1 MVKKICLHI
10 GLHKTA
16 TTTIQKTLYKE
27 RSALAGAGILYP
39 VFYIGEEPVENH
51 SIPFYSLF
59 CDNPEEYHVNVRK
72 EITTDEAISKL
83 HSDYCR
89 QIETQISNFPGDT
102 LVISGEDITLLSK
115 KELVSFRSYLT
126 AITQPDVHFSII
138 LICRHPVAWF
148 KSYSQ
153 TFVLTRGITI
163 ENQLKSLPLQ
173 SHKLENLIRTIS
185 DVFGQDCISVSRFED
200 MLHHQYGPAG
210 AFMDIIAE
218 KTPAI
223 IKPEII
229 LENKSLN
236 YETVQL
242 LNALIKCKSKSYI
255 LKLRTMDMLGQYL
268 SGMPGQKIMLSK
280 GQSKMVWDC
289 LSDDAD
295 WLCNRY
301 SLPKY
306 EFVNEDIHD
315 NSDVWNKQTLAYIE
329 NIFPEIPRKF
339 KIIVIR
345 ELLKKTFSTRELLS
359 LQRRFDLLLFVLY
372 VSKAVLTLKVK
383 TMTADA
389 VNDRRRNQKTDV
401 NEG

>member
-1 MVKKICLHI
+1 MVCTKQPPPPFK
-10 GLHKTA
+10 
-16 TTTIQKTLYKE
+16 KTLYKE

-185 DVFGQDCISVSRFED
+185 DVFWSGLYIRLQIRRHAASSVWSGRSI
-200 MLHHQYGPAG
+200 YGY
-210 AFMDIIAE
+210 
-218 KTPAI
+218 
-223 IKPEII
+223 
-229 LENKSLN
+229 N
-236 YETVQL
+236 
-242 LNALIKCKSKSYI
+242 C
-255 LKLRTMDMLGQYL
+255 
-268 SGMPGQKIMLSK
+268 
-280 GQSKMVWDC
+280 
-289 LSDDAD
+289 
-295 WLCNRY
+295 
-301 SLPKY
+301 
-306 EFVNEDIHD
+306 
-315 NSDVWNKQTLAYIE
+315 
-329 NIFPEIPRKF
+329 
-339 KIIVIR
+339 
-345 ELLKKTFSTRELLS
+345 
-359 LQRRFDLLLFVLY
+359 
-372 VSKAVLTLKVK
+372 
-383 TMTADA
+383 
-389 VNDRRRNQKTDV
+389 
-401 NEG
+401 

>member
-1 MVKKICLHI
+1 
-10 GLHKTA
+10 
-16 TTTIQKTLYKE
+16 
-27 RSALAGAGILYP
+27 
-39 VFYIGEEPVENH
+39 
-51 SIPFYSLF
+51 
-59 CDNPEEYHVNVRK
+59 
-72 EITTDEAISKL
+72 
-83 HSDYCR
+83 
-89 QIETQISNFPGDT
+89 
-102 LVISGEDITLLSK
+102 
-115 KELVSFRSYLT
+115 
-126 AITQPDVHFSII
+126 
-138 LICRHPVAWF
+138 
-148 KSYSQ
+148 
-153 TFVLTRGITI
+153 
-163 ENQLKSLPLQ
+163 
-173 SHKLENLIRTIS
+173 
-185 DVFGQDCISVSRFED
+185 
-200 MLHHQYGPAG
+200 
-210 AFMDIIAE
+210 MDIIAE